1 MRKFIAIAML
11 FAVSYQYM
19 IKLGIIAYYELNKNY
34 IAQNLCE
41 NRDKPQMKCCGKCYL
56 RKQLNKTEENGTNS
70 SKQLPTKIDKAEV
83 AVFFPITPIH
93 ISAHGFSLK
102 VIFHDRYQQPSGS
115 DPLSSIFHPPP
126 VC

>member
-1 MRKFIAIAML
+1 ML
-11 FAVSYQYM
+11 FAISYQYM
-19 IKLGIIAYYELNKNY
+19 IKLGIIAYYELNKSY

-56 RKQLNKTEENGTNS
+56 RKQLNKTEDGATNS
-70 SKQLPTKIDKAEV
+70 SKQLPTKIDKVEA
-83 AVFFPITPIH
+83 AAFFPLASVQLSEYNCSI
-93 ISAHGFSLK
+93 K

>member
-1 MRKFIAIAML
+1 VKKFIAIAML
-11 FAVSYQYM
+11 FAISYQYM
-19 IKLGIIAYYELNKNY
+19 IKLGIIAYYELNKSY

-41 NRDKPQMKCCGKCYL
+41 NRDKPQIKCCGKCYL
-56 RKQLNKTEENGTNS
+56 RKQLKKAEDENTG
-70 SKQLPTKIDKAEV
+70 SKQLPTKIDKVEV
-83 AVFFPITPIH
+83 AAFFPLAPIH
-93 ISAHGFSLK
+93 ISVQGFSLK